1 MPAEKSSQRENRKR
15 ENIMTT
21 MKNTLIYGMLFLVSL
36 TTTPLA
42 AQTPE
47 SMSRKENGNI
57 MPPDDLAEL
66 LAEESTGSASAT
78 MSRPVQRKVNNTRRI
93 SEPTGGS
100 TVFETLDVPSEFNSA
115 LDSLTFSYYAR
126 HSHRRQ
132 CHKDEN
138 IQYSAAQYSERLR
151 HLPYAV
157 EMPYNDNV
165 RSAID
170 LYTERRRG
178 LVERMLGMGKY
189 YFPIFDD
196 ILEQYGVPL
205 EFKYLPVIESALNP
219 CAVSRV
225 GAAGLWQ
232 FMPSTARMYG
242 LEVSTLVDERRDPI
256 KSTHAAARLLK
267 DLYRIYGDW
276 HLAIAAYNAGPGNI
290 NRAIRRSGGKRNY
303 WEIYDYLPRETRGYV
318 PIFIAANYV
327 MNYYKQHNL
336 CPAVVDLPHH
346 VDSVQIKHRITF
358 SQISAETG
366 IPTDRIEVLNPQY
379 RKHIIPGPGYKLLLP
394 DNDIAKFIAAE
405 ERIYAKAEEEMRNN
419 TSAATEGEEA
429 SEEPESSRSRSQFQ
443 TRPSNK
449 NHHRTTYHRVR
460 RGETLSSIAKRYG
473 ITVNQLKRANGLR
486 SNRINNGQNL
496 KIVR

>member
-1 MPAEKSSQRENRKR
+1 MMLIA
-15 ENIMTT
+15 
-21 MKNTLIYGMLFLVSL
+21 TLGSL
-36 TTTPLA
+36 PGS
-42 AQTPE
+42 AQTP
-47 SMSRKENGNI
+47 SSLQKKENGNI
-57 MPPDDLAEL
+57 QPPDDLAEL
-66 LAEESTGSASAT
+66 LADDGKDGRAVSTA
-78 MSRPVQRKVNNTRRI
+78 RPVQRRVNNTRRMTDAT
-93 SEPTGGS
+93 EGS
-100 TVFETLDVPSEFNSA
+100 MVFETLDVPSAFKSA

-138 IQYSAAQYSERLR
+138 IQYSAQQYSERLR

-178 LVERMLGMGKY
+178 MVERMLGMGKY

-196 ILEQYGVPL
+196 ILEQYGIPL

-219 CAVSRV
+219 KAVSRV

-290 NRAIRRSGGKRNY
+290 NRAIRRAGGKRNY

-336 CPAVVDLPHH
+336 CPASVDLPNH
-346 VDSVQIKHRITF
+346 VDSVQIKHRVTF

-366 IPTDRIEVLNPQY
+366 IPVDRIEVLNPQY
-379 RKHIIPGPGYKLLLP
+379 RKNIIPGPGYKLLLP
-394 DNDIAKFIAAE
+394 DHDLAKFIAAE
-405 ERIYAKAEEEMRNN
+405 ERIYAKAEEEQK
-419 TSAATEGEEA
+419 TTPVTEEEEA
-429 SEEPESSRSRSQFQ
+429 EEEEKPAVRQVNRKHS
-443 TRPSNK
+443 
-449 NHHRTTYHRVR
+449 RTTYHKVR
-460 RGETLSSIAKRYG
+460 RGETLSTIAKRHG

-486 SNRINNGQNL
+486 SNRIKNGQTL
-496 KIVR
+496 KITR